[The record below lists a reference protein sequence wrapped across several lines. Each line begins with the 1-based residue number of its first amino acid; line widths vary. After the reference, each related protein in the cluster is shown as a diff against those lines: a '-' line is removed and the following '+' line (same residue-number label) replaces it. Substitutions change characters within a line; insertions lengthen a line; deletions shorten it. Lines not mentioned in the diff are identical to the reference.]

1 MFVKNT
7 RDLFDCYW
15 IFGRLNRIENNGM
28 TKVICFLCMKGCKE
42 LQDSSFY
49 NLSEKEGRINYI
61 NFVKAVLS
69 RDKQYIPIHFPSSSR
84 NLHFLTLNFRRD
96 CLSYERSQKFSS
108 YILFFLLKCI
118 FLINL
123 LHNRSKKN
131 SKFNF

>member
-1 MFVKNT
+1 M
-7 RDLFDCYW
+7 
-15 IFGRLNRIENNGM
+15 GQ
-28 TKVICFLCMKGCKE
+28 VICFLCMKGCKE

-49 NLSEKEGRINYI
+49 NLPEREGYINYI

-108 YILFFLLKCI
+108 YILFFL
-118 FLINL
+118 
-123 LHNRSKKN
+123 S
-131 SKFNF
+131 